1 MKVRR
6 QTSANA
12 RRKHLKVQH
21 HKVNSRRQYILI
33 KLSVNSKKE
42 KLFCGHKYLI
52 TKFLSCF
59 FLTSTTFKKGR

>member
-21 HKVNSRRQYILI
+21 HKVNSRRQYYFNQVVSQLEKRETILR
-33 KLSVNSKKE
+33 S
-42 KLFCGHKYLI
+42 
-52 TKFLSCF
+52 
-59 FLTSTTFKKGR
+59 